1 MDELEQFDLWKVRE
15 IRRVKKEREAREAAE
30 REKREIERR
39 RNLTD
44 AQRKAEDDA
53 FNRRAAISRAPA
65 SVCRSRARGPVPP
78 HDCAA
83 EPHPVAT
90 GRARGTARRRPN
102 GSSYRSTTTRA
113 LTSRMRMR
121 RGMPSLGR

>member
-1 MDELEQFDLWKVRE
+1 MDELEQVDLWKVRE

-53 FNRRAAISRAPA
+53 FNRRAAISRVRL
-65 SVCRSRARGPVPP
+65 SLARTRLGAIP
-78 HDCAA
+78 
-83 EPHPVAT
+83 
-90 GRARGTARRRPN
+90 RLRR
-102 GSSYRSTTTRA
+102 
-113 LTSRMRMR
+113 
-121 RGMPSLGR
+121 